1 MNSKKKI
8 DSLFRIYPMGKK
20 IDMKAVESRLKRVN
34 MKIFNIIRPYERV
47 IRRPINVYTSFCV
60 NKLSNMEL
68 KNKHTRNGVIRLGE
82 FMKLVE
88 TNQFNILKK
97 SGLVVTSKE
106 INDYTMKNGTNA
118 MWWAVYHSNL

>member
-1 MNSKKKI
+1 
-8 DSLFRIYPMGKK
+8 
-20 IDMKAVESRLKRVN
+20 
-34 MKIFNIIRPYERV
+34 
-47 IRRPINVYTSFCV
+47 
-60 NKLSNMEL
+60 MEL
-68 KNKHTRNGVIRLGE
+68 KNKHTRNGIIRLGE